1 MSANQVPLLTMCA
14 RWLHASVWP
23 MSYVQLWAAQNQG
36 GIVALDV
43 QLCSADN
50 TTDTLEWYD
59 HIGPSMT

>member
-36 GIVALDV
+36 GIVTLNV
-43 QLCSADN
+43 HLCGAGN
-50 TTDTLEWYD
+50 ATDAPEEYD
-59 HIGPSMT
+59 HIGPSTT